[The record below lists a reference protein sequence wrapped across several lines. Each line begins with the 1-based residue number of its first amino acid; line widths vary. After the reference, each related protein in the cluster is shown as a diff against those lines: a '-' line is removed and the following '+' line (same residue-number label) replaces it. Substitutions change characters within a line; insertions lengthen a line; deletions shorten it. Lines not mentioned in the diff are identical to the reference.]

1 MDFDLTPDQDRLVGQ
16 TRDYAERVIRPAAG
30 RLDQLSSAEDFPFD
44 LMREGSALG
53 LKSLPLPRDLGGIDA
68 DMVTQCLVA
77 EELAAGDIAAAYFFR
92 HYWRFARLVPRLPR
106 PVRELIVRGI
116 SEDETF
122 VPASATTEPQ
132 AGSDNALPY
141 DAPGHGAMLSA
152 RLVKGE
158 GEVGR
163 AGEVGGGEWVLNGTK
178 LMITNAPIASLI
190 FVLARTDAAV
200 GVRHGTTMIA
210 VPASAPGVRTGPV
223 YDKLGQRGSLQAD
236 IFFEDCRVPADH
248 AVTAVGEGYQAAERG
263 LTAANITNAAM
274 CLGVARAAYDA
285 ALDWSLDRVQGGVP
299 IYRHQ
304 LVAHDLGRMKLLLDA
319 AHSYLMRTAWA
330 YSWSPDFHPR
340 LSWGV
345 RVHAAEVAIEVTQK
359 AMFLFGGRGIMTG
372 NPAEKLVRDALT
384 LTHGN
389 GTSAL
394 MTLRIGEQQAQARL
408 ARRPETRPPGT
419 AAPVP
424 APPPRHT

>member
-1 MDFDLTPDQDRLVGQ
+1 MRSGSSGGGWPV
-16 TRDYAERVIRPAAG
+16 
-30 RLDQLSSAEDFPFD
+30 DQLSSAEDFPFD
-44 LMREGSALG
+44 LMREGSVLG

-158 GEVGR
+158 GEVG
-163 AGEVGGGEWVLNGTK
+163 GEWVLNGSK

-200 GVRHGTTMIA
+200 GVRQGTTMIA

-223 YDKLGQRGSLQAD
+223 YHKLGQRGSTP
-236 IFFEDCRVPADH
+236 R
-248 AVTAVGEGYQAAERG
+248 
-263 LTAANITNAAM
+263 
-274 CLGVARAAYDA
+274 
-285 ALDWSLDRVQGGVP
+285 P
-299 IYRHQ
+299 I
-304 LVAHDLGRMKLLLDA
+304 
-319 AHSYLMRTAWA
+319 SSSRTAG
-330 YSWSPDFHPR
+330 F
-340 LSWGV
+340 
-345 RVHAAEVAIEVTQK
+345 
-359 AMFLFGGRGIMTG
+359 
-372 NPAEKLVRDALT
+372 
-384 LTHGN
+384 
-389 GTSAL
+389 
-394 MTLRIGEQQAQARL
+394 
-408 ARRPETRPPGT
+408 RPTTP
-419 AAPVP
+419 
-424 APPPRHT
+424 

>member
-1 MDFDLTPDQDRLVGQ
+1 
-16 TRDYAERVIRPAAG
+16 
-30 RLDQLSSAEDFPFD
+30 
-44 LMREGSALG
+44 
-53 LKSLPLPRDLGGIDA
+53 
-68 DMVTQCLVA
+68 
-77 EELAAGDIAAAYFFR
+77 
-92 HYWRFARLVPRLPR
+92 
-106 PVRELIVRGI
+106 
-116 SEDETF
+116 
-122 VPASATTEPQ
+122 
-132 AGSDNALPY
+132 
-141 DAPGHGAMLSA
+141 
-152 RLVKGE
+152 
-158 GEVGR
+158 
-163 AGEVGGGEWVLNGTK
+163 
-178 LMITNAPIASLI
+178 
-190 FVLARTDAAV
+190 
-200 GVRHGTTMIA
+200 MIA
-210 VPASAPGVRTGPV
+210 VPSSAPGVSTGPV
-223 YDKLGQRGSLQAD
+223 YRKLGQRGSLQAD

-248 AVTAVGEGYQAAERG
+248 AVTAAGEGYEAAERG

-274 CLGVARAAYDA
+274 CLGVARAAYEA

-319 AHSYLMRTAWA
+319 ARSYLMRTAWE
-330 YSWSPDFHPR
+330 YSWSPAFHPQ

-408 ARRPETRPPGT
+408 AGRPEQAPTTPSPLPLCPQLSPPDRRGPWTTGSNRCMSASPGGSCPTTSLPGNSSSSGRKSPTTSSGAAPGARRPARTSNGAT
-419 AAPVP
+419 
-424 APPPRHT
+424 PRSRQAGG

>member
-1 MDFDLTPDQDRLVGQ
+1 
-16 TRDYAERVIRPAAG
+16 
-30 RLDQLSSAEDFPFD
+30 
-44 LMREGSALG
+44 
-53 LKSLPLPRDLGGIDA
+53 
-68 DMVTQCLVA
+68 
-77 EELAAGDIAAAYFFR
+77 
-92 HYWRFARLVPRLPR
+92 
-106 PVRELIVRGI
+106 
-116 SEDETF
+116 
-122 VPASATTEPQ
+122 
-132 AGSDNALPY
+132 
-141 DAPGHGAMLSA
+141 MLSA
-152 RLVKGE
+152 RLDTGH
-158 GEVGR
+158 
-163 AGEVGGGEWVLNGTK
+163 WVLNGHK

-190 FVLARTDAAV
+190 FVLARTDATV

-210 VPASAPGVRTGPV
+210 VPSSAPGVTTGPV
-223 YDKLGQRGSLQAD
+223 YRKLGQRGSLQSD

-248 AVTAVGEGYQAAERG
+248 AVTAAGEGYEAAERG

-274 CLGVARAAYDA
+274 SLGVARAAYEA

-319 AHSYLMRTAWA
+319 AHSYLMRTAWE
-330 YSWSPDFHPR
+330 YSWSPAFHPQ

-408 ARRPETRPPGT
+408 AGRPGAKPPGT
-419 AAPVP
+419 VPVAPVS
-424 APPPRHT
+424 AAQHT